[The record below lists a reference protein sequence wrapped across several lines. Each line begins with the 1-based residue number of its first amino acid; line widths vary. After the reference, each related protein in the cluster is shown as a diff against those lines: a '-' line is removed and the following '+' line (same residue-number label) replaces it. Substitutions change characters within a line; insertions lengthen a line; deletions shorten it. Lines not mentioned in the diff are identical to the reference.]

1 VTRAH
6 VARAERNP
14 IVPET
19 TTPRTLRICGSA
31 AAEAI
36 PAIHCA
42 CPTCVEAWKRG
53 GRNIRTRTAY
63 NLGDDVR
70 VDFGPD
76 SYAHALAIGRGYSDL
91 RHLLV
96 THSHEDH
103 WQPHELAY
111 RRPGFCVVPDG
122 PPLRVYGNG
131 EVLDSLRAA
140 IANLEAARIEPV
152 LLRSFETRE
161 LGEGLSVT
169 TLRASHKEDEDALNL
184 LIQEPV
190 RTVLIANDTG
200 WWSDETWSFVAGRR
214 IDLAVLDNTYGKYD
228 QQGGHMG
235 APVVQRFAE
244 KLRDLGCL
252 SESSVVVANHFS
264 HNGHALH
271 EELEEMHAPAG
282 IRVGYDGMEL

>member
-1 VTRAH
+1 ML
-6 VARAERNP
+6 
-14 IVPET
+14 VPDPKS
-19 TTPRTLRICGSA
+19 PRTLRVCGSA

-36 PAIHCA
+36 PGLHCV
-42 CPTCVEAWKRG
+42 CPICVEAWKRG
-53 GRNIRTRTAY
+53 GKNVRTRTAY

-76 SYAHALAIGRGYSDL
+76 SYAHALAAGKDYSGL

-111 RRPGFCVVPDG
+111 RRPGFCVLPEDS
-122 PPLRVYGNG
+122 PPLRVYGN
-131 EVLDSLRAA
+131 EDVLGMLSPVIPDLA
-140 IANLEAARIEPV
+140 AARIEPV
-152 LLRSFETRE
+152 LLRSFETRDM
-161 LGEGLSVT
+161 GDGLSVT
-169 TLRASHKEDEDALNL
+169 TLRAQHKENEDALNF
-184 LIQEPV
+184 LIHEPA
-190 RTVLIANDTG
+190 RTILIANDTG
-200 WWSDETWSFVAGRR
+200 WWRDETWDFVAGRT
-214 IDLAVLDNTYGKYD
+214 IDVAVIDNTYGKYD

-252 SESSVVVANHFS
+252 SESSIVTANHFS

-271 EELEEMHAPAG
+271 EDLEEMHTPAG